1 MWDELDDL
9 HSRLTA
15 VEVDLQDLSEEKPE
29 ETQALTEKLSQTQQ
43 LHTRLSKQA
52 EDRTAFLNKARLI

>member
-1 MWDELDDL
+1 MWDELDGL
-9 HSRLTA
+9 RSRLAA
-15 VEVDLQDLSEEKPE
+15 VEVELQAFSEGKPE
-29 ETQALTEKLSQTQQ
+29 EAQALAEKLSQTQL